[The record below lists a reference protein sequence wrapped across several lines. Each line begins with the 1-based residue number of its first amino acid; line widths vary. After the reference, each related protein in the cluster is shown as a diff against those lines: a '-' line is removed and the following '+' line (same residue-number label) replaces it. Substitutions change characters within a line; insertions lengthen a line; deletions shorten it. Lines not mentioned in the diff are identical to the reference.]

1 MGDFEHLLE
10 ICYDIASEHPGQVV
24 FIGGVAAF
32 LHVVNS
38 PLVSAYAE
46 ATHDGDFYV
55 SLAGLHELRDTDE
68 LVSNTR
74 LRKHSFTRAGFD
86 FDVYGQYTSGL
97 IVPFE
102 DTAAFAVSYER
113 VNVAAI
119 EHLFALKLAAL
130 ADRSGSSKGA
140 KDVRDLARLSLVE
153 QQFRPKLLL
162 PYLRDEHLEILAGLS
177 SRSEIVGLAKGNV
190 KEIKAIRHKL
200 EEITRSV
207 ESALQQAIDP
217 DDPLP
222 PDKRTQVDLQKPRR
236 GLGSGKG

>member
-1 MGDFEHLLE
+1 MYDFEHLLA

-68 LVSNTR
+68 LVSNKR

-86 FDVYGQYTSGL
+86 FDVYGQYDSGL

-102 DTAAFAVSYER
+102 EIAAYAVSYDG

-130 ADRSGSSKGA
+130 ADRGGSSKGA

-153 QQFRPKLLL
+153 HQFRPELLV
-162 PYLRDEHLEILAGLS
+162 PYLRDEDLEVLSGLS

-190 KEIKAIRHKL
+190 KEIKAIRQKL
-200 EEITRSV
+200 TQVIRIV
-207 ESALQQAIDP
+207 ESASQEATDP
-217 DDPLP
+217 DQACA
-222 PDKRTQVDLQKPRR
+222 PDKPAGPDPQPPRP
-236 GLGSGKG
+236 SFGKGLR

>member
-1 MGDFEHLLE
+1 MYDFEHLLA

-38 PLVSAYAE
+38 PLASAYAE

-68 LVSNTR
+68 LVSNKR
-74 LRKHSFTRAGFD
+74 PRKHSFTRAGFD
-86 FDVYGQYTSGL
+86 FDVYGQYDSGL

-102 DTAAFAVSYER
+102 EIAAYAVSYDG

-130 ADRSGSSKGA
+130 ADRGGSSKGE

-153 QQFRPKLLL
+153 HEFRPERLV
-162 PYLRDEHLEILAGLS
+162 PYLRDEHLEILSLLS
-177 SRSEIVGLAKGNV
+177 SGSEIVGLAKGNV
-190 KEIKAIRHKL
+190 KEIKAIRRKL
-200 EEITRSV
+200 TEIAQSV
-207 ESALQQAIDP
+207 ERAWQQGGGQD
-217 DDPLP
+217 
-222 PDKRTQVDLQKPRR
+222 Q
-236 GLGSGKG
+236 S